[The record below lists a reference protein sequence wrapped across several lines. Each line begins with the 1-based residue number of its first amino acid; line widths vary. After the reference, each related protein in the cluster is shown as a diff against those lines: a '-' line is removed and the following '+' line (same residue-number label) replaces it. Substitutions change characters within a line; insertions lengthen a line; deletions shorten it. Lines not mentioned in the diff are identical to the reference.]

1 MWDERVNRAID
12 EVARQMTEEAQP
24 ASADFRRRVLAQI
37 ASNEA
42 PRASWR
48 AAFVLSPIAVA
59 AAIVIIVMFVRTP
72 GPFGRR
78 VLLPGS
84 TVATVPSDVA
94 GPKGP
99 ALQITDMA
107 GPKGPVLQIASGPVS
122 SARRPGPLGPGASR
136 PAPQLDP
143 IEVDS
148 IAVAP
153 LAVGMLSPDPIQ
165 IERLDTIAPMTVA
178 PLDIPDVQRRF
189 E

>member
-12 EVARQMTEEAQP
+12 EVARQMTEDAPP
-24 ASADFRRRVLAQI
+24 ASADFRRRVFARI

-59 AAIVIIVMFVRTP
+59 AAIVIIVMFVRRP
-72 GPFGRR
+72 GP
-78 VLLPGS
+78 
-84 TVATVPSDVA
+84 TVATVPTDVA

-107 GPKGPVLQIASGPVS
+107 APKGPTLQIASGPLS
-122 SARRPGPLGPGASR
+122 SVRRPGPFGPGVSR

-148 IAVAP
+148 IALAP